1 MESLT
6 GKLANFIGGLN
17 YKNLPEEVTLKAKHC
32 LMDTIGA
39 ALAGS
44 KTPEALIAKRL
55 AEKLNQKKEATLFT
69 SKGKVRVLEAA
80 MANGIMSHALELDDG
95 NRFAQG
101 HPGVAVIPAVVALA
115 EKGQMKGKDLI
126 PAIVAGY
133 EVFGR
138 IGAAGN
144 PSHFN
149 RGFHTTGT
157 CGTFAAAAAAGRLLK
172 LDDRKMVSA
181 LGIAGSQAAG
191 LFAFMADGT
200 MTKVLHAGKAAQ
212 NGILSALLAKE
223 GFTGPSTVL
232 ENERGFYRAFADTFD
247 PRRILNGLGERYEI
261 LNTYVK
267 FHASCRH
274 SHPAIDAIL
283 DIRKSQS
290 FQPEEI
296 EKVNFYT
303 YTIAAKFVE
312 GKQVQT
318 PLSGRMSLPY
328 SASVALLEGRVGPE
342 EFKPKKLKDERVR
355 ILMDR
360 IDVFP
365 DQELDK
371 MVPNHR
377 GAKAEVI
384 LKDGRRFTAEVLDA
398 KGEPE
403 NPGSGG
409 DLYDKFRLLARVVFK
424 EERIEKIIEKI
435 HRLEKTLDIS
445 EFTRLLLVR

>member
-6 GKLANFIGGLN
+6 GKLANFIVALN
-17 YKNLPEEVTLKAKHC
+17 YRRLPEEVILKAKHC

-55 AEKLNQKKEATLFT
+55 AGKLNFKKEAIIFT
-69 SKGKVRVLEAA
+69 GKGKVGVLEAA
-80 MANGIMSHALELDDG
+80 LANGMMAHVLELDDG

-101 HPGVAVIPAVVALA
+101 HPGVAVIPAVVALS
-115 EKGQMKGKDLI
+115 EKEKIRGKDII

-138 IGAAGN
+138 VGAAGN

-172 LDDRKMVSA
+172 LNVSKIVSA

-191 LFAFMADGT
+191 LFAFMADGS

-212 NGILSALLAKE
+212 NGILSAFLAKE
-223 GFTGPSTVL
+223 GFTGPATVL
-232 ENERGFYRAFADTFD
+232 EDQRGFYKAFADSFH
-247 PRRILNGLGERYEI
+247 PEKILEGLGERFEI

-274 SHPAIDAIL
+274 SHPAIDALL
-283 DIRKSQS
+283 DIRRQHPLK
-290 FQPEEI
+290 PEEI

-303 YTIAAKFVE
+303 YAIAAKLVE
-312 GKQVQT
+312 GKNVPT
-318 PLSGRMSLPY
+318 PLSGKMSLPY
-328 SASVALLEGRVGPE
+328 SASVAIIDGKVGLE
-342 EFKPKKLKDERVR
+342 EFRPRKLRDERVKK
-355 ILMDR
+355 LMGK
-360 IDVFP
+360 IDVYT
-365 DQELDK
+365 DEDLDK
-371 MVPNHR
+371 LVPDHR
-377 GAKAEVI
+377 GAMAEVI
-384 LKDGRRFTAEVLDA
+384 LKNGQKFISKILDA

-403 NPGSGG
+403 NPGGEN
-409 DLYDKFRLLARVVFK
+409 DIYDKFRQLASVAFKADRV
-424 EERIEKIIEKI
+424 EKIIEKI
-435 HRLEKTLDIS
+435 LRLDKVEEIS
-445 EFTRLLLVR
+445 ELTKLLAVK